1 MSTRARRASRKSML
15 SSLFSYIIFFICF
28 VFLILFIKLIF
39 MYRDNQY
46 ELIQLRH
53 ENVILENKIRN
64 LINNQ
69 LMLSNSYT
77 DLIGTMNDRAEE
89 KVKLLS
95 NLNKSLMKM
104 VNEDHEIAVLV
115 KETGVLEEIKV
126 INQEIEENSKKAE
139 SLYQQ
144 SQRDCSSL
152 GLKLP
157 KDNKLKEVSEFGINT
172 NDYLE
177 CYLESENL
185 KTHPHQEQ

>member
-1 MSTRARRASRKSML
+1 
-15 SSLFSYIIFFICF
+15 
-28 VFLILFIKLIF
+28 

-46 ELIQLRH
+46 ELVQLRH
-53 ENVILENKIRN
+53 ENVVLENKIRN

-69 LMLSNSYT
+69 LLLSNSYT
-77 DLIGTMNDRAEE
+77 DLIDTMNDRVEE
-89 KVKLLS
+89 KVKLLT

-104 VNEDHEIAVLV
+104 VSEDHEIAVLV
-115 KETGVLEEIKV
+115 KETGILEEIKV
-126 INQEIEENSKKAE
+126 IDREIEENSKKAE

-144 SQRDCSSL
+144 SQHDCSSL

-172 NDYLE
+172 NEYLE

-185 KTHPHQEQ
+185 KTQPHQEQ